1 MNHGSCVAGLSRE
14 HAANSDR
21 RGMLW
26 RGPGRRAG
34 MNWPRAQFIW
44 DASASVWLPYSV
56 ESVGRMDVADMAA
69 IMRPNGCQPTGS
81 TNI

>member
-14 HAANSDR
+14 HAPNSDR
-21 RGMLW
+21 RGTLW

-34 MNWPRAQFIW
+34 MNGLERSSSGTHQRAF
-44 DASASVWLPYSV
+44 WLPYSV